1 MDRMTV
7 ICHLI
12 RLEHNRD
19 SPSPEPPNP
28 RKKKKDTEDL
38 FILIR
43 SLPRFLLSHIII
55 KPKLKRTN
63 RVIHSFIH
71 SFLKHTE
78 FQNIMSDELCDVG
91 LWGLAV
97 MGQNFALN
105 MASEG
110 FRVVVGNRSI
120 SKVEVTVQRAKKEGN
135 LPLIGAS
142 DQKDFIGKL
151 SKPRKV
157 IILVMAG
164 KPVDETIASLA
175 KYMEPGDVIVDGGNE
190 WYPNSIRRAAELES
204 KGILF
209 MGMGISGGEEVR
221 E

>member
-1 MDRMTV
+1 
-7 ICHLI
+7 
-12 RLEHNRD
+12 
-19 SPSPEPPNP
+19 
-28 RKKKKDTEDL
+28 
-38 FILIR
+38 
-43 SLPRFLLSHIII
+43 
-55 KPKLKRTN
+55 
-63 RVIHSFIH
+63 
-71 SFLKHTE
+71 
-78 FQNIMSDELCDVG
+78 MSELCDVG

-120 SKVEVTVQRAKKEGN
+120 SKVDVTVQRAKKEGN

-142 DQKDFIGKL
+142 DQKDFISKL

-175 KYMEPGDVIVDGGNE
+175 EYMEPGDVIVDGGNE

-221 E
+221 G

>member
-28 RKKKKDTEDL
+28 RKKKIRKIYL
-38 FILIR
+38 LIR
-43 SLPRFLLSHIII
+43 SLPRFLLSHHH
-55 KPKLKRTN
+55 KTETQTN
-63 RVIHSFIH
+63 ESSHSFIH